1 MSYDPIPAAGAGAD
15 LFDQPSLFYL
25 TNQNLIEEWHSLQS
39 NVAAALDEWYS
50 TTLRDSLRT
59 PATDLGLEVA
69 LAKGPGSW
77 RHVVLHPPGATFLG
91 GKPVIGVGL
100 AWPAKSANPS
110 ANSVFSCVRRSSNQT
125 GKNAAAAFLDAGGRE
140 SRARIQRSKGADS
153 DKWPIWRWVRT
164 ETQWWTD
171 LDVYRQMIVDDV
183 MELTV
188 AVIDPLRAASSVP
201 IVGSADE
208 TD

>member
-50 TTLRDSLRT
+50 TTLRDALRT
-59 PATDLGLEVA
+59 PAAELGLEVA
-69 LAKGPGSW
+69 PAKGPRSYN
-77 RHVVLHPPGATFLG
+77 HVVLHPPGATFLG

-100 AWPAKSANPS
+100 AWPTKSANPS

-125 GKNAAAAFLDAGGRE
+125 GKNAAATFLDAGGRE
-140 SRARIQRSKGADS
+140 IRSRIQRSKGGDNET
-153 DKWPIWRWVRT
+153 WPIWRWVRT
-164 ETQWWTD
+164 ETNWWTD
-171 LDVYRQMIVDDV
+171 LDAYRQMIVDDV
-183 MELTV
+183 IELAA
-188 AVIDPLRAASSVP
+188 AVIDPLLAASNVP
-201 IVGSADE
+201 AVGSADE
-208 TD
+208 ID